1 MQFFF
6 LPLLKT
12 AASGVWTFLSST
24 LGQFVL
30 VFVVA
35 WLWSGH
41 RASERCAERESK
53 AKAAIEAAYREETA
67 RQAEAAQEIG
77 AAATARAEEDAATER
92 ALRRQIEAF
101 DRQEPANAP
110 LLPRLP
116 RTLPNTAPA
125 PVACLVDPDFAG
137 VVRQLDRHGSA
148 AKASRAPSRFRKA
161 R

>member
-67 RQAEAAQEIG
+67 RQSI
-77 AAATARAEEDAATER
+77 
-92 ALRRQIEAF
+92 
-101 DRQEPANAP
+101 
-110 LLPRLP
+110 
-116 RTLPNTAPA
+116 
-125 PVACLVDPDFAG
+125 
-137 VVRQLDRHGSA
+137 SA
-148 AKASRAPSRFRKA
+148 
-161 R
+161 